1 VVSIFTVDRRHGWQR
16 KHLDYRVL
24 AEGLRVQ
31 FYWSVAGVVMENSSR
46 FAHDSFLKRQDLELG
61 WIRNIM
67 RFAGRRADSSG
78 QETSGGGLDL
88 AIREWVGDENSGQ
101 IGYYHRKSKERG
113 VRHRR
118 TSQLGVASYV
128 LLVFVAV
135 VLAFFQWDIESPLS
149 NVLVA
154 FMGLLPLIATVR
166 QNYAHRTAEHEL
178 IMQYA
183 YMHRIFSNAYR
194 MLLAE
199 KSLDGKRE
207 ILRALGEA
215 QLDENGQWL
224 LRQRERPLAS
234 GQLMQG

>member
-1 VVSIFTVDRRHGWQR
+1 
-16 KHLDYRVL
+16 
-24 AEGLRVQ
+24 
-31 FYWSVAGVVMENSSR
+31 
-46 FAHDSFLKRQDLELG
+46 
-61 WIRNIM
+61 
-67 RFAGRRADSSG
+67 
-78 QETSGGGLDL
+78 
-88 AIREWVGDENSGQ
+88 
-101 IGYYHRKSKERG
+101 
-113 VRHRR
+113 
-118 TSQLGVASYV
+118 
-128 LLVFVAV
+128 
-135 VLAFFQWDIESPLS
+135 
-149 NVLVA
+149 
-154 FMGLLPLIATVR
+154 MGLLPLIATVR